1 MKYLK
6 IIYIFLL
13 ICIEVKSQNS
23 HKAIY
28 NIYYKNNDS
37 ISKIDESKLDS
48 GKLQALLKMRKSYEE
63 SLSYAKMVDFNLDYN
78 QESAIFYLPEQLEI
92 EKGRLKILKRLGRFN
107 GKYYT
112 NNKKTI
118 HEKNSFGQDFL
129 VDIPKFEWIITSI
142 SKNIGSYKC
151 FKATTTKIAEGS
163 RGIFEQKIIAWFAP
177 EIPFNFGPKEY
188 NGLPGLIIQ
197 LEEGNIS
204 YILKKINVI
213 EKTIIEKPGKGKKI
227 TQQEFDKISK
237 NMMQS
242 SKKRF

>member
-13 ICIEVKSQNS
+13 ICIEAKSQNT
-23 HKAIY
+23 HKALY

-37 ISKIDESKLDS
+37 ISKIDESKLDA
-48 GKLQALLKMRKSYEE
+48 GKLQALLKMRKNYEE

-78 QESAIFYLPEQLEI
+78 LESAIFYLPEQLEI

-129 VDIPKFEWIITSI
+129 VDIPKFEWNITSI

-163 RGIFEQKIIAWFAP
+163 RGVFEQKIIAWFAP

-242 SKKRF
+242 SKKGL